1 MVKMAKTA
9 ANPSDKRTIG
19 IIGCS
24 HLGRSLARG
33 LIDSG
38 FPKEGL
44 LVSYG
49 GNSATLEEIKKAGLH
64 ENLSDNREICKKA
77 SIIFLAVRPQSFQT
91 LGELSIRKETRVVS
105 CMAGVGTAALK
116 RQLGIDCV
124 RIMPSGPDTIASKKG
139 IAAVFPKNDEVA
151 ALLSG
156 MGLKV
161 FSLSD
166 EEMMHTFTAGV
177 CLTAALLV
185 ARKKGLDAKPAV
197 EAIMQDFPPFEEIYA
212 WALDAL
218 PNLGSEEEVEK
229 YINRMCTKG
238 GITEAIVQS
247 LYRGSSLLE
256 ALEDGIKR
264 SKEISAGR

>member
-1 MVKMAKTA
+1 MAKTV
-9 ANPSDKRTIG
+9 ANPSEKRTIG
-19 IIGCS
+19 IIGCG

-38 FPKEGL
+38 FPKEWL

-49 GNSATLEEIKKAGLH
+49 GGSSTLEEIKSAGLH
-64 ENLSDNREICKKA
+64 KNLSDNREICKRA

-91 LGELSIRKETRVVS
+91 LGELPIPAGTLPVS

-116 RQLGIDCV
+116 TKFGLDCV

-139 IAAVFPKNDEVA
+139 IAAVFPKNDDVA

-166 EEMMHTFTAGV
+166 EEMMHSFTAGV

-185 ARKKGLDAKPAV
+185 ARKKGLDAKLAV
-197 EAIMQDFPPFEEIYA
+197 EAIKQDFPPFAEIYA

-218 PNLGSEEEVEK
+218 PNLGSDEEEEK

-247 LYRGSSLLE
+247 LYCGSSLLE

-264 SKEISAGR
+264 SKELSAGR